1 MAKAK
6 TTDEIVIEYFQSIKY
21 YEDADDDKLIVILP
35 EGLKKKNADLY
46 DGRLTIT
53 LTMEDLEGIEFV
65 CEFKAPKSTK
75 EVLVLLAEDA
85 KGFEG

>member
-6 TTDEIVIEYFQSIKY
+6 TTDEIVKEYFQGIKY
-21 YEDADDDKLIVILP
+21 YEDEDKLIVILP

-46 DGRLTIT
+46 DGHLTIT
-53 LTMEDLEGIEFV
+53 LTMEDLDGIEFV
-65 CEFKAPKSTK
+65 CEFKAPKATK

-85 KGFEG
+85 KGLEG

>member
-6 TTDEIVIEYFQSIKY
+6 TTDEIVKEYFQGIKY
-21 YEDADDDKLIVILP
+21 YEDEDKLIVILP

-46 DGRLTIT
+46 DGHLTIT
-53 LTMEDLEGIEFV
+53 LTMEDLDSIEFV
-65 CEFKAPKSTK
+65 CEFKAPKATK

>member
-6 TTDEIVIEYFQSIKY
+6 TNDEIVREYFQGIKY
-21 YEDADDDKLIVILP
+21 YEDDDKLIVILP

-46 DGRLTIT
+46 DGHLTIT

-85 KGFEG
+85 KGFDS

>member
-6 TTDEIVIEYFQSIKY
+6 TTDEIVKEYFLGIKY
-21 YEDADDDKLIVILP
+21 YEDEDKLIVILP

-46 DGRLTIT
+46 DGHLTIT
-53 LTMEDLEGIEFV
+53 LTMEDLDGIEFV
-65 CEFKAPKSTK
+65 WEFKAPKATK

>member
-6 TTDEIVIEYFQSIKY
+6 TTDEIVREYFQDGIKY
-21 YEDADDDKLIVILP
+21 YEDDDKLIVILP

-46 DGRLTIT
+46 DGHLTIT

>member
-6 TTDEIVIEYFQSIKY
+6 TTDEIVKEYFQGIKY
-21 YEDADDDKLIVILP
+21 YEDEDKLIVILP
-35 EGLKKKNADLY
+35 EGLKKKNDDLFN
-46 DGRLTIT
+46 DHLTIT
-53 LTMEDLEGIEFV
+53 LTMEDLDCIEFV

>member
-6 TTDEIVIEYFQSIKY
+6 TNDEIVREYFQGIKY
-21 YEDADDDKLIVILP
+21 YEDDDKLIVILP

-46 DGRLTIT
+46 NGHLTIT
-53 LTMEDLEGIEFV
+53 LTMENLDGIEFV

-85 KGFEG
+85 KGFDS

>member
-6 TTDEIVIEYFQSIKY
+6 TTDEIVREYFQDGIKY
-21 YEDADDDKLIVILP
+21 YEDDDKLIVILP
-35 EGLKKKNADLY
+35 VGLKKKNADLY
-46 DGRLTIT
+46 DGHLTIT

-85 KGFEG
+85 KGFDS

>member
-6 TTDEIVIEYFQSIKY
+6 TTDEIVIEYFQAIKY
-21 YEDADDDKLIVILP
+21 YEDDDKLIVILP

-46 DGRLTIT
+46 DGHLTIT

-85 KGFEG
+85 KGFDS

>member
-6 TTDEIVIEYFQSIKY
+6 TNDEIVREYFQGIKY
-21 YEDADDDKLIVILP
+21 YEDDDKLIVILP
-35 EGLKKKNADLY
+35 EGIKKKNADLY
-46 DGRLTIT
+46 DGHLTIT

>member
-6 TTDEIVIEYFQSIKY
+6 TTDEIVREYFQDGIKY
-21 YEDADDDKLIVILP
+21 YEDDDKLIVILP

-46 DGRLTIT
+46 EGHLTIT
-53 LTMEDLEGIEFV
+53 LTMDDLEGIEFV

-85 KGFEG
+85 KGFDS

>member
-6 TTDEIVIEYFQSIKY
+6 TTDEIVKEYFQGIKY
-21 YEDADDDKLIVILP
+21 YEDEDILIVILP
-35 EGLKKKNADLY
+35 EGLKKKNDDLFN
-46 DGRLTIT
+46 DHLTIT
-53 LTMEDLEGIEFV
+53 LTMEDLDCIEFV
-65 CEFKAPKSTK
+65 CEFTAPKSTK

>member
-6 TTDEIVIEYFQSIKY
+6 TTAEIVKEYFQGIKY
-21 YEDADDDKLIVILP
+21 YEDEDKLIVILP

-46 DGRLTIT
+46 DGHLTIT
-53 LTMEDLEGIEFV
+53 LTMEDLDGIEFV
-65 CEFKAPKSTK
+65 CEFKAPKATK

>member
-1 MAKAK
+1 MAKSK
-6 TTDEIVIEYFQSIKY
+6 TNDEIVREYFQGIKY
-21 YEDADDDKLIVILP
+21 YEDEDKLIVILP

-46 DGRLTIT
+46 DGHLTIT

-85 KGFEG
+85 KGFDS

>member
-1 MAKAK
+1 MAMAKAK
-6 TTDEIVIEYFQSIKY
+6 TTDEIVKEYFQGIKY
-21 YEDADDDKLIVILP
+21 YEDEDKLIVILP

-46 DGRLTIT
+46 DGHLTIT
-53 LTMEDLEGIEFV
+53 LTMEDLDGIEFV
-65 CEFKAPKSTK
+65 CEFKAPKATK

>member
-1 MAKAK
+1 MAKSK
-6 TTDEIVIEYFQSIKY
+6 TTDEIVIEYFQGIKY
-21 YEDADDDKLIVILP
+21 YEDDDKLIVILP

-46 DGRLTIT
+46 DGHLTIT

>member
-6 TTDEIVIEYFQSIKY
+6 TTDEIVIEYFQGIKY
-21 YEDADDDKLIVILP
+21 YEDDDKLIVILP

-46 DGRLTIT
+46 DEHLTIT

>member
-6 TTDEIVIEYFQSIKY
+6 TTDEIVKEYFQGIKY
-21 YEDADDDKLIVILP
+21 YEDDDKLIVILP
-35 EGLKKKNADLY
+35 EGLKKKNDDLFNEH
-46 DGRLTIT
+46 LTIT
-53 LTMEDLEGIEFV
+53 LTMEDLDCIEFV
-65 CEFKAPKSTK
+65 CEFKAPKATK

>member
-6 TTDEIVIEYFQSIKY
+6 TTDEIVKEYFQGIKY
-21 YEDADDDKLIVILP
+21 YEDEDKLIVILP

-46 DGRLTIT
+46 DGHLTIT
-53 LTMEDLEGIEFV
+53 LTMEDLDGIEFV
-65 CEFKAPKSTK
+65 CEFKAPKATK